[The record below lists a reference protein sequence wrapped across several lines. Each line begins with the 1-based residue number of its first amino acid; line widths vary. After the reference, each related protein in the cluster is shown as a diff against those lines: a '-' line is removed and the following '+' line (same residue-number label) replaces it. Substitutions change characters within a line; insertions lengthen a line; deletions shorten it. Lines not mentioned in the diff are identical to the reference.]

1 MDYTILLA
9 YAVGLLLLYLAA
21 RLLYLPIKVIA
32 LLIYNSLLG
41 GVMLW
46 LLNLVGAY
54 VGFHI
59 PINLVSAPLA
69 GFLGL
74 PGIVL
79 LVILQ
84 YFWL

>member
-1 MDYTILLA
+1 
-9 YAVGLLLLYLAA
+9 
-21 RLLYLPIKVIA
+21 LYLPIKLVAI
-32 LLIYNSLLG
+32 LIYNGLLG

-46 LLNLVGAY
+46 LLNLVGGY

-59 PINLVSAPLA
+59 PINVITAPLA

-74 PGIVL
+74 PGIL
-79 LVILQ
+79 LLIILQ